1 MKKLIRLFSKKQ
13 KPNNLHYSIVEF
25 TNSSWLTD
33 LFRTDRIHFYYANLT
48 NEYNEDV

>member
-33 LFRTDRIHFYYANLT
+33 LFRTDRIHFYYANLNT
-48 NEYNEDV
+48 EYHD

>member
-1 MKKLIRLFSKKQ
+1 MKTLINFFSKK

-33 LFRTDRIHFYYANLT
+33 LYRTDRIHLYLANLNT
-48 NEYNEDV
+48 NENQ